1 LGNFPGNAV
10 MNRVRV
16 AFMAF
21 VGAIGCGAVGGSFLT
36 GEPDWVVKAE
46 QADQRRQDDIATIA
60 RGISLYEMRRKELP
74 YDLAKMAEGQTDGAI
89 QFAFRDSETG
99 EPYDYERVDS
109 SRYKLCANFALK
121 SLLQPTATEEAGSAQ
136 PIDPW
141 RHPAGLSCFLFDGGT
156 PTPVPIAPAADAK
169 D

>member
-1 LGNFPGNAV
+1 
-10 MNRVRV
+10 
-16 AFMAF
+16 
-21 VGAIGCGAVGGSFLT
+21 
-36 GEPDWVVKAE
+36 
-46 QADQRRQDDIATIA
+46 
-60 RGISLYEMRRKELP
+60 
-74 YDLAKMAEGQTDGAI
+74 MAEGQTDGAI